1 MLVKFMGWLL
11 VVWGIIFLLKP
22 EALRNKLVKKGIKR
36 LKKTLFLITFAV
48 SILFITTAFKM
59 HGVISKVILV
69 FGIMGI
75 IKAFLFLKEKTGQK
89 MLDLA
94 TNMPIICFRIG
105 AIFYIALG
113 VMMLR
118 G

>member
-11 VVWGIIFLLKP
+11 IISGVIFLIKP

-36 LKKTLFLITFAV
+36 LKKTLFLITFTVA
-48 SILFITTAFKM
+48 ILFITTALKM
-59 HGVISKVILV
+59 QGIMSKVILV
-69 FGIMGI
+69 FGIIGI

-94 TNMPIICFRIG
+94 INMPIICFRIG
-105 AIFYIALG
+105 GIFYIIIG
-113 VMMLR
+113 VIMLR